1 MPPDHDVIVVGAGH
15 AGIEAA
21 HAAARLGCNV
31 GLCTLS
37 RDTVGQMPC
46 NPSVGGTAKGHL
58 VREID
63 ALGGLMG
70 QAIDATAIQ
79 FKLLNRSR
87 GPAVQSP
94 RAQAD
99 KRQYGVWMR
108 TRLDR
113 EPSVDWIIG
122 RVGSVVVEGGRA
134 VGIELEDGT
143 RIGCRTVVV
152 TTGTFLNGLVHV
164 GPERHA
170 AGRAGE
176 PASRVLGESLK
187 RLGLEWG
194 RLKTGTPPRLDRASI
209 DFGRFEEEPGDRPPV
224 PFSFM
229 TGALDRSQICCHI
242 VHTTAAAHELI
253 RRNRDRSPLYNG
265 RITGIGPRYCPS
277 LEDKVMRFPDRERHQ
292 VFLEP
297 EGLDVPEIYVSG
309 CSMCLPEDVQR
320 EVIAALPGLEDAV
333 MLRPG
338 YAVEYDFIQP
348 TELALSLESRTT
360 PGLFL
365 AGQIN
370 GTSGYEEAAGQGLV
384 AGVNAA
390 RRARGDGD
398 WVLRRSESY
407 IGVTVEYDF
416 IQPTELALSLE
427 SRTTPGLFLAGQ
439 INGTSGYEEA
449 AGQGLVAGVNA
460 ARRARGDGDWVLRR
474 SESYIGVMVD
484 DLTTRG
490 CLEPY
495 RMFTSRAEHRLLLR
509 IDNADLRLTPLG
521 REIGLVGDER
531 WDRFCG
537 RRARFERNLACV
549 RAARVREG
557 TRTIAATQVLR
568 RPGVTLG
575 TLADQGVVD
584 LEIGVDAA
592 GAERS
597 SVETAVK
604 YEGYLRRQEATIAR
618 AARDEGRRIPPD
630 FPYGDVP
637 GLSTEVASRLVSV
650 QPATLGQ
657 AGRVPGVTPAAV
669 AVLGAYVRRWGG
681 RDPAFSRPPGD
692 CPPSRAGDTSPP
704 SGGVAV
710 PRR

>member
-1 MPPDHDVIVVGAGH
+1 MPPNHDVIVVGAGH

-21 HAAARLGCNV
+21 HAAARLGCVV

-46 NPSVGGTAKGHL
+46 NPAVGGTAKGHL

-70 QAIDATAIQ
+70 EAIDATGIQ

-87 GPAVQSP
+87 GPAVRSP

-99 KRQYGVWMR
+99 KRRYGAWMR
-108 TRLDR
+108 SRLDR
-113 EPSVDWIIG
+113 ELNIDWI
-122 RVGSVVVEGGRA
+122 VGQVGAVVVEGGRA
-134 VGIELEDGT
+134 VGVELENGA
-143 RIGCRTVVV
+143 RIGARTVVV
-152 TTGTFLNGLVHV
+152 TTGTFLNGLIHV
-164 GPERHA
+164 GPEQLA

-187 RLGLEWG
+187 RLGLRWG
-194 RLKTGTPPRLDRASI
+194 RLKTGTPPRLDRGSI
-209 DFGRFEEEPGDRPPV
+209 DFSRFEEEPGDRPPV

-229 TGALDRSQICCHI
+229 SGPIDRAQVCCHI
-242 VHTTAAAHELI
+242 VHTTAAVHDLV
-253 RRNRDRSPLYNG
+253 RRNRHRSPLYNG

-309 CSMCLPEDVQR
+309 CSMCLPRDVQE
-320 EVIAALPGLEDAV
+320 EVVAALPGLEGAV

-348 TELALSLESRTT
+348 TELALTLETRGIE
-360 PGLFL
+360 GLYL

-390 RRARGDGD
+390 RRVRGAGD
-398 WVLRRSESY
+398 WVL
-407 IGVTVEYDF
+407 G
-416 IQPTELALSLE
+416 
-427 SRTTPGLFLAGQ
+427 
-439 INGTSGYEEA
+439 
-449 AGQGLVAGVNA
+449 
-460 ARRARGDGDWVLRR
+460 R

-484 DLTTRG
+484 DLTARG

-509 IDNADLRLTPLG
+509 IDNADLRLTPRG
-521 REIGLVGDER
+521 REIGLVDDRRWER
-531 WDRFCG
+531 FRG
-537 RRARFERNLACV
+537 RQARFERNLAVV

-557 TRTIAATQVLR
+557 ARTVAATRMLR
-568 RPGVTLG
+568 RPDVTLDSLVESG
-575 TLADQGVVD
+575 VD
-584 LEIGVDAA
+584 LEIGADAA

-618 AARDEGRRIPPD
+618 SAKEEGRRIPAG
-630 FPYGDVP
+630 FPYADVP
-637 GLSTEVASRLVSV
+637 GLSMEVVSRLGAAN
-650 QPATLGQ
+650 PATLGQ
-657 AGRVPGVTPAAV
+657 AGRIPGVTPAAV
-669 AVLGAYVRRWGG
+669 AVLAAFVKRWDG
-681 RDPAFSRPPGD
+681 REAPAR
-692 CPPSRAGDTSPP
+692 
-704 SGGVAV
+704 
-710 PRR
+710 